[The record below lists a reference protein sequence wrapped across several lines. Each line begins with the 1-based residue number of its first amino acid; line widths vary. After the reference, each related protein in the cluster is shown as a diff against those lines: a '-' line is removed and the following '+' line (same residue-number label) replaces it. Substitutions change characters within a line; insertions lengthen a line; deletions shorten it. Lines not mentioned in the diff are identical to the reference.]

1 MSPNAPPRLPVFS
14 PRPLASARR
23 DPTPDLAINGRF
35 LRRRPSGVDRFAL
48 ETIRA
53 LDALLVA
60 DDPAVRDRRVALL
73 VPADA
78 TVPSGLRRVTIER
91 FGRLPG
97 QLWEQ
102 AELPWRVGGRLL
114 LNLCNTAPLALRHQA
129 VVIHDAATV
138 RVPQAFTP
146 AFRATYG
153 AMMPSLGRR
162 SAHVLT
168 VSEFSRRE
176 LAAVWGIARGRVTV
190 LPEGAEHV
198 LREPADVSV
207 LEREGLAPDGF
218 VLAVGN
224 LTPHKNLG
232 TLLRAAALGGRLR
245 LDVVIAGGS
254 HPKVFR
260 DAGLTLPAGVR
271 AIGYV
276 SDAELR
282 ALYSAAACFVFPS
295 RYEGFGLPPLEAM
308 ACGCPVIASSA
319 GAIPETCGDAALRF
333 DCDDA
338 AALRAAIEAVVDDP
352 ARRQRMR
359 DLGRHRAAEYTWER
373 TARGL
378 MAALA
383 GEGAASRTGGNRR
396 ATVR

>member
-1 MSPNAPPRLPVFS
+1 M
-14 PRPLASARR
+14 
-23 DPTPDLAINGRF
+23 TDLAINGRF

-60 DDPAVRDRRVALL
+60 DDPAVRDRRIALL
-73 VPADA
+73 VPTDA
-78 TVPSGLRRVTIER
+78 TPPAGLRRVTIER

-97 QLWEQ
+97 QVWEQ
-102 AELPWRVGGRLL
+102 AELPWRVGKRLL
-114 LNLCNTAPLALRHQA
+114 LNLCNTAPLAVRRQA

-153 AMMPSLGRR
+153 AMMPRLGRR

-168 VSEFSRRE
+168 VSEFSRGE
-176 LAAVWGIARGRVTV
+176 LDAVWGIGRDRVTV
-190 LPEGAEHV
+190 LPEGAEHM
-198 LREPADVSV
+198 LRT
-207 LEREGLAPDGF
+207 APDTTVLARERLAQDGY

-224 LTPHKNLG
+224 LTPHKNLA
-232 TLLRAAALGGRLR
+232 TLLRAAGVGGRLP
-245 LDVVIAGGS
+245 LDVVLAGGS
-254 HPKVFR
+254 DPRVFR
-260 DAGLTLPAGVR
+260 DAGLELPPGVR
-271 AIGYV
+271 TIGYV
-276 SDAELR
+276 TDAQLR
-282 ALYSAAACFVFPS
+282 ALYESAACFVFPS

-333 DCDDA
+333 DWDDA
-338 AALRAAIEAVVDDP
+338 AALRAAIEAVIGDP

-359 DLGRHRAAEYTWER
+359 DLGRRRAAGFTWER

-378 MAALA
+378 MAAVA
-383 GEGAASRTGGNRR
+383 GEGADSRIGASRA
-396 ATVR
+396 ATAR

>member
-1 MSPNAPPRLPVFS
+1 M
-14 PRPLASARR
+14 
-23 DPTPDLAINGRF
+23 TDLAINGRF

-60 DDPAVRDRRVALL
+60 DDPAVRDRRIALL
-73 VPADA
+73 VPTDA
-78 TVPSGLRRVTIER
+78 TPPAGLRRVTIER

-97 QLWEQ
+97 QVWEQ
-102 AELPWRVGGRLL
+102 VELPWRVGKRLL
-114 LNLCNTAPLALRHQA
+114 LNLCNTAPLAVRRQA

-153 AMMPSLGRR
+153 AMMPRLGRR

-168 VSEFSRRE
+168 VSEFSRGE
-176 LAAVWGIARGRVTV
+176 LDAVWGIGRDRVTV
-190 LPEGAEHV
+190 LPEGAEHM
-198 LREPADVSV
+198 LRTAPDMTV
-207 LEREGLAPDGF
+207 LERERLAPDGY

-224 LTPHKNLG
+224 LTPHKNLA
-232 TLLRAAALGGRLR
+232 TLLRAAGVGGRLP
-245 LDVVIAGGS
+245 LDVVLAGGS
-254 HPKVFR
+254 DPRVFR
-260 DAGLTLPAGVR
+260 DAGLELPPGVR
-271 AIGYV
+271 TIGYV
-276 SDAELR
+276 TDAQLR
-282 ALYSAAACFVFPS
+282 ALYESAACFVFPS

-333 DCDDA
+333 DCDDP
-338 AALRAAIEAVVDDP
+338 AALRAAIEAVLGDP

-359 DLGRHRAAEYTWER
+359 DLGRRRAAGFTWER

-383 GEGAASRTGGNRR
+383 GEGAASRIGAPR
-396 ATVR
+396 AATAR